1 MSKTI
6 ITTDS
11 GLNPINH
18 NNMVPG
24 VIVNDDTMYYDTVKV
39 NTVNNIKAI
48 SSREILSKRL
58 NGLKFTTS
66 APSYGDYISIFNK
79 ILDEGK
85 EIVHLSMSSA
95 ISSGSVNMANNVI
108 NMIKDDR
115 ECELYL
121 VDTLTGG
128 SGGTVI
134 AKLAEDLA
142 DEGLSA
148 KEIKKELEKLK
159 LRILSTYYI
168 SDFSGYRESGRVPNG
183 TKFLDMLSVRYRID
197 INEKG
202 ALFPKK
208 FYRGKIDSTSLKYV
222 KELINEDNIKTYD
235 PRYVSF
241 LNMPFLNKINKEE
254 LINYIKSFHYFYNI
268 LEDEFLGTITAY
280 GVKDQLGIGLLKK

>member
-1 MSKTI
+1 MNKTI

-24 VIVNDDTMYYDTVKV
+24 VIINNDTMYYDTVKV
-39 NTVNNIKAI
+39 NAVNNIKAI
-48 SSREILSKRL
+48 SSKEILSKRI

-66 APSYGDYISIFNK
+66 APSYGDYINIFNK
-79 ILDEGK
+79 ILNEGK
-85 EIVHLSMSSA
+85 EIVHLSMSGA

-142 DEGLSA
+142 DRGLSA
-148 KEIKKELEKLK
+148 KEIKAELDSIKYK
-159 LRILSTYYI
+159 ILSTYYI

-202 ALFPKK
+202 ALYPRK
-208 FYRGKIDSTSLKYV
+208 FYRGKIDTTALKYV
-222 KELINEDNIKTYD
+222 KELINKDNIDSYD
-235 PRYVSF
+235 PRYISF
-241 LNMPFLNKINKEE
+241 LNMPFLNKINKKE
-254 LINYIKSFHYFYNI
+254 LVDYIKSLNYFNNI

-280 GVKDQLGIGLLKK
+280 GVRDQLGIGLLKK